1 MPKEKTNKRN
11 LIGTFIIASI
21 AYIVLG
27 VFMVAKNEVVAD
39 GINVVFGIIMLIYG
53 VINVISFFLNKD
65 DEENL
70 FLELAMGVIAVG
82 LGIFALIWGEKTTE
96 ILFYA
101 IGAVIV
107 VDSVVNIKRAFNLKT
122 MGFTRWNYFLIAALI
137 GLLLGILCIL
147 FYNFWAKAIVIFIGI
162 ALVYEGLSSLI
173 IIFLDSRTRKKVTKD
188 LARYDHDRD

>member
-1 MPKEKTNKRN
+1 MSKEKPN
-11 LIGTFIIASI
+11 
-21 AYIVLG
+21 
-27 VFMVAKNEVVAD
+27 AD

-173 IIFLDSRTRKKVTKD
+173 IIFLDSRTRKKVTKE
-188 LARYDHDRD
+188 LARYNNDRD

>member
-1 MPKEKTNKRN
+1 MSKEKPNKRN

-27 VFMVAKNEVVAD
+27 VFMVAKNDVVAD

-53 VINVISFFLNKD
+53 VINVISFFINKD

-70 FLELAMGVIAVG
+70 FLELALGVIAVG

-122 MGFTRWNYFLIAALI
+122 MGFPRWNYFLIIGLL

-147 FYNFWAKAIVIFIGI
+147 FYNFWGKAIVIFIGI
-162 ALVYEGLSSLI
+162 ALIYEGLSSLI
-173 IIFLDSRTRKKVTKD
+173 IIFLDSRTRKKVTKE

>member
-1 MPKEKTNKRN
+1 MSKEKPNKRN

-27 VFMVAKNEVVAD
+27 VFMVAKNDVVAD

-173 IIFLDSRTRKKVTKD
+173 IIFLDSRTRKKVTKE
-188 LARYDHDRD
+188 LARYNNDRD

>member
-1 MPKEKTNKRN
+1 MPKEKPNKRN

-107 VDSVVNIKRAFNLKT
+107 VDSVVNIKRAFNLKA
-122 MGFTRWNYFLIAALI
+122 MGFTRWNYFLIVSLI

>member
-1 MPKEKTNKRN
+1 MPKEKPNKRN

-122 MGFTRWNYFLIAALI
+122 MGFPRWNYFLIAALI

-173 IIFLDSRTRKKVTKD
+173 IIFLDSRTRKKVTKE
-188 LARYDHDRD
+188 LARYNNDRD

>member
-1 MPKEKTNKRN
+1 MPKEKPNKRN

-122 MGFTRWNYFLIAALI
+122 MGFPRWNYFLIAALI

-173 IIFLDSRTRKKVTKD
+173 IIFLDSRTRRKVTKD

>member
-1 MPKEKTNKRN
+1 MPKEKPNKRN

-27 VFMVAKNEVVAD
+27 VFMVAKNDVVAD

-122 MGFTRWNYFLIAALI
+122 MGFPRWNYFLIAALI

>member
-1 MPKEKTNKRN
+1 MPKEKPNKRN

-122 MGFTRWNYFLIAALI
+122 MGFPRWNYFLIDALI

>member
-1 MPKEKTNKRN
+1 MPKEKPNKRN

-122 MGFTRWNYFLIAALI
+122 MGFPRWNYFLIAALI

-173 IIFLDSRTRKKVTKD
+173 IIFLDSRKNV
-188 LARYDHDRD
+188 

>member
-1 MPKEKTNKRN
+1 MPKEKPNKRN

-27 VFMVAKNEVVAD
+27 VFMVPKNEVVAD

-107 VDSVVNIKRAFNLKT
+107 VDSVVNIKRAFNLKA
-122 MGFTRWNYFLIAALI
+122 MGFTRWNYFLIVALI

>member
-1 MPKEKTNKRN
+1 MPKEKPNKRN

-96 ILFYA
+96 LLFYA

-122 MGFTRWNYFLIAALI
+122 MGFPRWNYFLIAALI

>member
-1 MPKEKTNKRN
+1 MSKEKPNKRN

-27 VFMVAKNEVVAD
+27 VFMVAKNDVVAD

-53 VINVISFFLNKD
+53 VINVISFFINKD

-70 FLELAMGVIAVG
+70 FLELALGVIAVG

-101 IGAVIV
+101 IGAVVI
-107 VDSVVNIKRAFNLKT
+107 VDSIVNIKRAFNLKT
-122 MGFTRWNYFLIAALI
+122 MGFPRWNYFLIIGLL

-147 FYNFWAKAIVIFIGI
+147 FYNFWGKAIVIFIGI
-162 ALVYEGLSSLI
+162 ALIYEGLSSLI
-173 IIFLDSRTRKKVTKD
+173 IIFLDSRTRKKVTKE

>member
-1 MPKEKTNKRN
+1 MSKEKPNKRN

-27 VFMVAKNEVVAD
+27 VFMVAKNDVVAD

-101 IGAVIV
+101 IGADIV

-173 IIFLDSRTRKKVTKD
+173 IIFLDSRTRKKVTKE
-188 LARYDHDRD
+188 LARYNNDRD

>member
-1 MPKEKTNKRN
+1 MPKEKPNKRN

-82 LGIFALIWGEKTTE
+82 LGIFALI
-96 ILFYA
+96 
-101 IGAVIV
+101 
-107 VDSVVNIKRAFNLKT
+107 
-122 MGFTRWNYFLIAALI
+122 
-137 GLLLGILCIL
+137 
-147 FYNFWAKAIVIFIGI
+147 
-162 ALVYEGLSSLI
+162 
-173 IIFLDSRTRKKVTKD
+173 
-188 LARYDHDRD
+188 

>member
-1 MPKEKTNKRN
+1 MPKEKPNKRN

-122 MGFTRWNYFLIAALI
+122 MGFPRWNYFLIAALI

-162 ALVYEGLSSLI
+162 GTGVSVTSGVGVSVGVGVSDGLKS
-173 IIFLDSRTRKKVTKD
+173 VEPP
-188 LARYDHDRD
+188 ARAG

>member
-1 MPKEKTNKRN
+1 MPKEKPNKRN

>member
-1 MPKEKTNKRN
+1 MPKEKPNKRN

-107 VDSVVNIKRAFNLKT
+107 VDSVVNIKRAFNLKA
-122 MGFTRWNYFLIAALI
+122 MGFTRWNYFLIVALI

>member
-1 MPKEKTNKRN
+1 MPKEKPNKRN

-122 MGFTRWNYFLIAALI
+122 MGFPRWNYFLIAALI

>member
-1 MPKEKTNKRN
+1 MSKEKPNKRN

-27 VFMVAKNEVVAD
+27 VFMVAKNDDVAD

-173 IIFLDSRTRKKVTKD
+173 IIFLDSRTRKKVTKE
-188 LARYDHDRD
+188 LARYNNDRD

>member
-1 MPKEKTNKRN
+1 MPKEKPNKRN

-122 MGFTRWNYFLIAALI
+122 MGFPRWNYFLIAALI

-173 IIFLDSRTRKKVTKD
+173 IIFLDSKTRKKVTKD